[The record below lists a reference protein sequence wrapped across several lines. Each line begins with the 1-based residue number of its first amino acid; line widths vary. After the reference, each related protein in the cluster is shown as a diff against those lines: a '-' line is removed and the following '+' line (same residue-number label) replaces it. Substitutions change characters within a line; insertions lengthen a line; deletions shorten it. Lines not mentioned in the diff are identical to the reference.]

1 MWDQNYA
8 TTEIYKVFEGVHL
21 GQDQTLL
28 DITQKQ
34 KKSQTTDEIA

>member
-8 TTEIYKVFEGVHL
+8 TAEIHKVFEGVHL
-21 GQDQTLL
+21 GKEQTLL

-34 KKSQTTDEIA
+34 KKTKTTDEIR